1 MGNENR
7 PGADEGVM
15 VSILRRFLFAAG
27 AVLLAGGWGLTGFV
41 GQHQQAAG
49 DDAFEWWV
57 EGVELSDDGPLPH
70 IAMAPSS
77 ARAGGSQTL
86 EQVFHMLETDGGA
99 STSAAA
105 TPPQAPEGTSRAL
118 WPSMWLYLAAVA
130 AMAVG
135 AGVMV
140 LGAPWLGGD
149 DGAAYESAA
158 QMPLR
163 LQRGP

>member
-27 AVLLAGGWGLTGFV
+27 AVLLAGGWGLTGFI

-77 ARAGGSQTL
+77 ARAGGSPTL
-86 EQVFHMLETDGGA
+86 EQVFQMLESDGGA
-99 STSAAA
+99 SSPAAA
-105 TPPQAPEGTSRAL
+105 PPPQTPGGESRAL

-135 AGVMV
+135 AGLMG
-140 LGAPWLGGD
+140 LGAPWQWAD
-149 DGAAYESAA
+149 DGGEYESAA
-158 QMPLR
+158 QTPLR
-163 LQRGP
+163 L